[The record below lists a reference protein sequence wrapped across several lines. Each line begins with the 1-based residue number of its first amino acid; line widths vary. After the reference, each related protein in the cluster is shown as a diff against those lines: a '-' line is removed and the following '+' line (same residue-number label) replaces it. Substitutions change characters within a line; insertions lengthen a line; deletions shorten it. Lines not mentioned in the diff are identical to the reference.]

1 MKIKLKLELGSGRF
15 DQFLERRIEIAA
27 NKKEIIGK
35 HIRAAVDE
43 LKELKRQYVSVTE
56 KELVPFKPE

>member
-1 MKIKLKLELGSGRF
+1 MKIKIELGSGRF
-15 DQFLERRIEIAA
+15 DQFLQRHLEVAA

-35 HIRAAVDE
+35 HIHAAVDE

-56 KELVPFKPE
+56 KDLVPFKSK